1 MNESFWTG
9 TSGATRYPALD
20 ARTTA
25 DVAVVGGGLAGLWT
39 AWELAQAGRRVAVIE
54 AGRVGAASTGNT
66 TGKASALQSLN
77 FSAIAHAAGRQ
88 AARQYGQAQMLAVER
103 VAEVA
108 AALAVDCDLERRP
121 AYVYVTLHEALAE
134 LREELAAAVAAG
146 VPAVYRE
153 VLDLPFPVAGALRL
167 EGQIQFHPRKLL
179 LALAQD
185 LVRQGSAVYE
195 DSRVVAVDDG
205 EPSVAVTE
213 AGASVTAEHLVI
225 ATGYPIT
232 STPGLRRALRP
243 RRELVVAGPI
253 PAASAPEGMYITLE
267 DSVRSVR
274 TAPLDAGRRLLI
286 VAGEKFEPGAGG
298 VEERFELLTAWA
310 AEHLGLPEVTHRWSA
325 QDYQTKDRVPLIGQ
339 ASRAADHAHTWI
351 ATGFGGWGL
360 TNAVVAGRLIAAGI
374 TGGAGLPDWA
384 TAFSPA
390 RLERKD
396 SESSGSGSTSRS
408 VVRHRIE
415 PDERAAV
422 AAIQPGDGAVVDIG
436 GEHCAAY
443 RDPSGIL
450 HLVSAV
456 CSHLGC
462 TVGFNDAEKTWE
474 CPCHGSR
481 FGTDGT
487 VLQGPA
493 VRPLAP
499 VATHLG
505 VAAH

>member
-1 MNESFWTG
+1 VLD
-9 TSGATRYPALD
+9 TRV
-20 ARTTA
+20 TA
-25 DVAVVGGGLAGLWT
+25 DVAVIGGGLAGLWT

-54 AGRVGAASTGNT
+54 AGRIGAASTGNT

-77 FSAIAHAAGRQ
+77 FSAIARAAGPE
-88 AARQYGQAQMLAVER
+88 AARLYAQAQLLAVER
-103 VAEVA
+103 VAEVS
-108 AALAVDCDLERRP
+108 AALAVDCDLERRT
-121 AYVYVTLHEALAE
+121 AYVYVTLPQALPGLHDE
-134 LREELAAAVAAG
+134 LTAAVAAG
-146 VPAVYRE
+146 VPAMFSE
-153 VLDLPFPVAGALRL
+153 ELDLPFPVAGALGL
-167 EGQIQFHPRKLL
+167 TGQIQFHPRKLL

-185 LVRQGSAVYE
+185 LVRHGSAVYE

-213 AGASVTAEHLVI
+213 AGASVTAEHLVV
-225 ATGYPIT
+225 ATGYPIS
-232 STPGLRRALRP
+232 STPGMRRALRP
-243 RRELVVAGPI
+243 RRELVVAGPV
-253 PAASAPEGMYITLE
+253 PAASAPQGMYITLE

-286 VAGEKFEPGAGG
+286 VAGEKYQPGAGAVG
-298 VEERFELLTAWA
+298 ERFATLASWA
-310 AEHLGLPEVTHRWSA
+310 AAHVDLRQVTHRWSA
-325 QDYQTKDRVPLIGQ
+325 QDYATADRVPLIGRASQ
-339 ASRAADHAHTWI
+339 APDHTHTWI

-360 TNAVVAGRLIAAGI
+360 TNAVVAGRLIATGIAG
-374 TGGAGLPDWA
+374 GGLPDWA
-384 TAFSPA
+384 TPFSPD
-390 RLERKD
+390 RLEHA
-396 SESSGSGSTSRS
+396 ESDGAPAGGGRS

-415 PDERAAV
+415 PGEGV
-422 AAIQPGDGAVVDIG
+422 VVDVG

-443 RDPSGIL
+443 RDTSGIL

-456 CSHLGC
+456 CSHLGG

-481 FGTDGT
+481 FGPDGA